1 MLLVLFLLSAGGV
14 TAIAT
19 RISRRRRRQLEGEMA
34 QVLEE
39 LAKLNDRLNSV
50 DERLAD
56 LTLMVD
62 EASRPAVGD
71 GRPRATDY
79 GIAHPAGI

>member
-1 MLLVLFLLSAGGV
+1 MLGLAEIFVLLVFFLIGVGGV
-14 TAIAT
+14 TAILA
-19 RISRRRRRQLEGEMA
+19 RASGLRRRRVEGEMA

-39 LAKLNDRLNSV
+39 LAKVNDRLNGV

-62 EASRPAVGD
+62 EASRPALDD
-71 GRPRATDY
+71 GRPSHD
-79 GIAHPAGI
+79 

>member
-1 MLLVLFLLSAGGV
+1 MLGLAEIFVLLVFFLIGVGGV
-14 TAIAT
+14 TAILT
-19 RISRRRRRQLEGEMA
+19 RASGHRRRRVEGDMA

-39 LAKLNDRLNSV
+39 LSKVNDRLNGV

-62 EASRPAVGD
+62 EASRPSLDD
-71 GRPRATDY
+71 GRPSHD
-79 GIAHPAGI
+79 